1 MLPVLHVPH
10 ASPHSECSFLLC
22 SSTIATLNRQSIKI
36 LAIFLTY
43 LSPDCECRFLLWI
56 CQLFIESAAISRSD
70 NTCWISHSSGCWLG
84 AISHSSDLCNA
95 KETLKY
101 AYAIVFLHFYI
112 NPSDRGKGKRGGV
125 RVRVPVRGCC
135 SDIFLTIC
143 ISHTPWPGKRNENGG
158 NDLLI
163 SEVCAHTYIHTYV
176 LYEYVCVA
184 VWSIDRNLNWY
195 ELCRAGE
202 CGQGERYEV
211 WIGYGNGNECTW
223 RVRVSAS
230 STSYT
235 ALATYQKFLCGTIY
249 DSCSVCVRVCPYV
262 RVCVSV
268 WKFMACSKIVCDVR

>member
-1 MLPVLHVPH
+1 M
-10 ASPHSECSFLLC
+10 
-22 SSTIATLNRQSIKI
+22 
-36 LAIFLTY
+36 
-43 LSPDCECRFLLWI
+43 
-56 CQLFIESAAISRSD
+56 
-70 NTCWISHSSGCWLG
+70 
-84 AISHSSDLCNA
+84 
-95 KETLKY
+95 
-101 AYAIVFLHFYI
+101 FLHFYI
-112 NPSDRGKGKRGGV
+112 NPSGRGKGKRGGV

-163 SEVCAHTYIHTYV
+163 SEVCAHTYIHTYKHTYCTNMSV
-176 LYEYVCVA
+176 RQCDR
-184 VWSIDRNLNWY
+184 SIEIWIGMN
-195 ELCRAGE
+195 CT
-202 CGQGERYEV
+202 GQGEWGQGKRYEV

-262 RVCVSV
+262 RVCVCV